1 MFVTIQFYFAH
12 KVLADAKRDEK
23 ERLIRE
29 CYLEKW
35 YCHPRW
41 ISDKMGLER
50 EYEAAGTISY
60 SIFDDAWNIVEIVC
74 LTMANLQFLI
84 TVIYISLCDNACV
97 FNQKT
102 THVKRWN
109 ETRPIQNAKM
119 YFSSLFIVVTWVRMK
134 ICFRHT
140 QFLGPLIQ
148 IAFFFFEFFTPF
160 SVAGWVL
167 FGGELLHKEGISG
180 IYLILINLSMLN
192 IRFDYR
198 GVEVF
203 SLLLQKTTRFQ
214 KKKLNSIFIC
224 CQTKWQL

>member
-1 MFVTIQFYFAH
+1 
-12 KVLADAKRDEK
+12 
-23 ERLIRE
+23 
-29 CYLEKW
+29 
-35 YCHPRW
+35 
-41 ISDKMGLER
+41 MGLER

-109 ETRPIQNAKM
+109 ETRPIKNAKM
-119 YFSSLFIVVTWVRMK
+119 YFSSLFIVVTWVRMN

-148 IAFFFFEFFTPF
+148 MLYGCLESFIQIAFLFFEFFIPF

-180 IYLILINLSMLN
+180 IHLVLINLSMLN

-203 SLLLQKTTRFQ
+203 FFVTLENHAILE
-214 KKKLNSIFIC
+214 KKIK
-224 CQTKWQL
+224 